1 MNNEEY
7 TKFLNEVSPA
17 PDLVDA
23 KNRGFVARKKQAEE
37 VGNIF
42 RQLQPEALEK
52 RLSKIAGKD
61 IKMPDKYRSRFAEIH
76 SKFSDKLKSL
86 LKLRKNW
93 ILAIFIIGI
102 VLIVVGAILQTRIS
116 IGIFFSVI
124 GSVLSV
130 VGAVMLLRLSIVI
143 SQILDKDLYKE
154 IEELVSYIPTVLTE
168 DVNEQNEMK
177 SQLVTAYKV
186 DSTPKPLTAEEIY
199 KQEIQKK
206 KQRRNAK
213 IILILFPIFV
223 TVMAVIL
230 VYTVG
235 SEEAKEG
242 LNKVIYFILAVL
254 VILGLIIGLFDK
266 IFKPEER
273 AAKRAEREALKQ
285 ELQEARAEKER
296 RSFSHYNSGGLENT
310 GYLKGIGEV
319 VHSSVP
325 GVINRVGEYDVSY
338 SSNGQINRIGPFE
351 VVYSGNQIYRIGTK
365 YVIYSGNRPVGL
377 VDDIQ

>member
-7 TKFLNEVSPA
+7 KKFLNEVSPA

-23 KNRGFVARKKQAEE
+23 KNRGFIARKKQAEE

-61 IKMPDKYRSRFAEIH
+61 IKMPDKYRSRFNEIH

-102 VLIVVGAILQTRIS
+102 VLIVIGAILQTRVS

-168 DVNEQNEMK
+168 DINEQNEMK

-242 LNKVIYFILAVL
+242 LNKVIYFILTAL

-325 GVINRVGEYDVSY
+325 GAINRVGEYDVSY